1 MPSGCRPGRGVRQP
15 PLIFKLTLVIFIR
28 ANRYFEHG
36 PYAWDLAAASLL
48 CAEAGAC
55 VTDMRGNALDLCGRN
70 VLVAVPKLQQL
81 LLQALKDVPA
91 PTS

>member
-1 MPSGCRPGRGVRQP
+1 MPSGCRPSRGVRQL
-15 PLIFKLTLVIFIR
+15 PLICKLIFGIFNG

-55 VTDMRGNALDLCGRN
+55 VTDMRGNALDLTGRN

-81 LLQALKDVPA
+81 LLHALKDVPA